1 MDDTFTLI
9 SRVHEQV
16 RRFIAQE
23 LRQRGLSGID
33 SSHGN
38 VIFSLMQCEELT
50 MNELARKTDRTP
62 QTITSLVKKLVDQGY
77 VKTEKSREDSRVTT
91 ARLTPK
97 GEQLA
102 AVICEI
108 SERIYA
114 IQYENITESEAE
126 VLRTSLRHMYR
137 NFQDALEGSD

>member
-23 LRQRGLSGID
+23 LKRRGLGGID
-33 SSHGN
+33 TSHGN
-38 VIFSLMQCEELT
+38 VIFSLMQCGELT
-50 MNELARKTDRTP
+50 MNELAKKTDRTP
-62 QTITSLVKKLVDQGY
+62 QTITSLIKKLVELGY

-91 ARLTPK
+91 ARLTGK

-108 SERIYA
+108 SEEIYR
-114 IQYENITESEAE
+114 IQYENVTESETE
-126 VLRTSLRHMYR
+126 VLRTSLRRMYQS
-137 NFQDALEGSD
+137 FADALEGDD